1 MFIIFGYYQS
11 ITWLNYLF
19 ILYILSEGNGG
30 SFGPFS
36 IREKDP
42 GWQAMI
48 WTTFTFW
55 VQSISSRTSGTQGT
69 KVDEARLLHFHC
81 LHMASVCVHMA
92 FL

>member
-1 MFIIFGYYQS
+1 MFTIFGYYSS
-11 ITWLNYLF
+11 ITWPNNLF
-19 ILYILSEGNGG
+19 TLYILSELTTG

-55 VQSISSRTSGTQGT
+55 VQSISNQTSGTQGT
-69 KVDEARLLHFHC
+69 KVDEARLLWAIFN
-81 LHMASVCVHMA
+81 
-92 FL
+92 